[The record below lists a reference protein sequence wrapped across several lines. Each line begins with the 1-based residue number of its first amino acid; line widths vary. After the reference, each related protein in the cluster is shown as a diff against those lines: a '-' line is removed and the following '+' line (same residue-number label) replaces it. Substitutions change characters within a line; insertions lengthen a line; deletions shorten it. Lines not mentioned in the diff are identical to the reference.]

1 MTNDYYDFNP
11 SATTWVLMLS
21 GMVLFVVALSL
32 LLIYLVHRS
41 GQATAP
47 AKGGAS
53 ARQAGE
59 PLVAVPRDARPDAS
73 GGARVV
79 THGGHDTSAKAS

>member
-1 MTNDYYDFNP
+1 MANDYYDFNP

-21 GMVLFVVALSL
+21 CMVLFVVALSL

-47 AKGGAS
+47 AK
-53 ARQAGE
+53 
-59 PLVAVPRDARPDAS
+59 VAEDAPQTAETWRDAHSDAPERE
-73 GGARVV
+73 AIRA
-79 THGGHDTSAKAS
+79 GHVPAA

>member
-1 MTNDYYDFNP
+1 MPNDYYDFNP

-32 LLIYLVHRS
+32 LLIYLVHRA

-47 AKGGAS
+47 ARTEAQPQPTS
-53 ARQAGE
+53 VPAADRTVTARRRV
-59 PLVAVPRDARPDAS
+59 PVAKVS
-73 GGARVV
+73 
-79 THGGHDTSAKAS
+79 

>member
-1 MTNDYYDFNP
+1 MANDYYDFNP

-41 GQATAP
+41 GQATATAP
-47 AKGGAS
+47 AAEPASQPADALRGA
-53 ARQAGE
+53 
-59 PLVAVPRDARPDAS
+59 PRDAVPD
-73 GGARVV
+73 RQV
-79 THGGHDTSAKAS
+79 THTGHFPPAKAS

>member
-1 MTNDYYDFNP
+1 MPNDYYDFNP

-21 GMVLFVVALSL
+21 GMVLFVVVLSL

-47 AKGGAS
+47 TKDAEAARTGAAPGDAPVEAPQRRRATHVRRTPT
-53 ARQAGE
+53 AR
-59 PLVAVPRDARPDAS
+59 AS
-73 GGARVV
+73 
-79 THGGHDTSAKAS
+79 